1 MPPLHTTRAV
11 IDRTSSVREQPMM
24 LGEEDSIL
32 GPPTLPGQV
41 KSEETEKE
49 APNSRPAVKKG
60 KTKLKLNVG
69 IGIYEETK
77 AYGSSLFKRDKRLIK
92 FVESKYFVNFMGF
105 LILLTSII
113 IGLDVDYK
121 IMEHEL
127 LQQVDWLIVFI
138 FLLEALLKIC
148 AYGKFYFTSP
158 QERKW
163 NIFDLSVV
171 LFSLVEGVISQ
182 YMNSENAILRLV
194 KLSRI
199 FRVVRL
205 LNFSSALSS
214 LVTAGRAAV
223 ISCLWVVVMMLLLF
237 YIYAVGITIMIGH
250 SDTFQE
256 DEYVATYYGTIPRTL
271 ATLFQVATLDSWSA
285 QPRYIQSKADNFFSV
300 NVWLLYVVFIFTA
313 SMMMLNL
320 LNAVFVE
327 SILSV
332 MAQQKADEAVV
343 KKMDMDHVQS
353 ELSKLFN
360 QMDADKD
367 GTLTKAEFK
376 EAAVDPHVSNLLV
389 KLGCDPDDFEGDE
402 DDPGSMTMWD
412 LLDSNDDGKI
422 SYTEFIKF
430 VVTMNEPA
438 SKSDVRTVL
447 KQLNFLERKSAK
459 QNKLLVSL
467 LTQNKQLI
475 ASLTRKK

>member
-1 MPPLHTTRAV
+1 MPPLHTSSRPG
-11 IDRTSSVREQPMM
+11 IDRASHA
-24 LGEEDSIL
+24 EEEAEDRATL
-32 GPPTLPGQV
+32 GPATLPGQV
-41 KSEETEKE
+41 TREETEKE
-49 APNSRPAVKKG
+49 RENPPLAARKPKIKK
-60 KTKLKLNVG
+60 KLNVG
-69 IGIYEETK
+69 MGIYEEST
-77 AYGSSLFKRDKRLIK
+77 AIGSSLFKRDKSLVKI
-92 FVESKYFVNFMGF
+92 VESKYFVNFMGF
-105 LILLTSII
+105 LIFLTSII
-113 IGLDVDYK
+113 IGLDVDYQ

-127 LQQVDWLIVFI
+127 LQQADWLIVFI
-138 FLLEALLKIC
+138 FLLEAVLKIS

-171 LFSLVEGVISQ
+171 LVSLIEGIVSQ
-182 YMNSENAILRLV
+182 YLHSENAFLRLV

-250 SDTFQE
+250 SDTFE
-256 DEYVATYYGTIPRTL
+256 GDEYVAEYYGTIPRTL

-285 QPRYIQSKADNFFSV
+285 QPRYIQSKADSFFAT

-343 KKMDMDHVQS
+343 KKMDMDHVQQ
-353 ELSKLFN
+353 ELSKLFT
-360 QMDADKD
+360 QMDVDKD
-367 GTLTKAEFK
+367 GTLTKAEFR
-376 EAAVDPHVSNLLV
+376 AASQNPEISGLLV
-389 KLGCDPDDFEGDE
+389 RLGCDPDDFEVDDDDE
-402 DDPGSMTMWD
+402 PGTMTMWD
-412 LLDSNDDGKI
+412 LLDGNDDGKI

-438 SKSDVRTVL
+438 TKSDVRTLL

-459 QNKLLVSL
+459 QNKLLISL
-467 LTQNKQLI
+467 LQQNKQLI
-475 ASLTRKK
+475 SSMTRKK